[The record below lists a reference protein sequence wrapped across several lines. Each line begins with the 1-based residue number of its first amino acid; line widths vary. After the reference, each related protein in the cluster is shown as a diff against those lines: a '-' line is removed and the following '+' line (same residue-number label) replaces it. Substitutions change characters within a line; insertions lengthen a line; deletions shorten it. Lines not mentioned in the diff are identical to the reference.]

1 MGERERLECTEGW
14 QEGGSQSER
23 ERKTVGGRERD
34 VSWAGAL
41 EGQTALEG
49 GRARGTETKT
59 TGGEVSSRAKVG
71 DAVLAADFE
80 QELAVDLSVQ
90 RHVLDE
96 TCQMPSLC

>member
-1 MGERERLECTEGW
+1 MREKDSNALRAGRREGVRA
-14 QEGGSQSER
+14 SER
-23 ERKTVGGRERD
+23 GKPSEGVKGTSAGRGRWRD
-34 VSWAGAL
+34 RRPWRE
-41 EGQTALEG
+41 EG
-49 GRARGTETKT
+49 ARGTETKT